1 MKMLRGDTNGVGENE
16 VPLTS
21 GLHAQA
27 ERTNKQ
33 KREEKAAY
41 KGGSDKDPEPEDGA

>member
-1 MKMLRGDTNGVGENE
+1 VGENE

-27 ERTNKQ
+27 ERTKEQ
-33 KREEKAAY
+33 KREEKATGTS
-41 KGGSDKDPEPEDGA
+41 GGGPDKDPKPGDAT